1 MIIRIQRF
9 LAPLAATSLLAMP
22 TVPLGATLGVTA
34 TVAVVEIAAPATAE
48 AKPKWQAFVG
58 PRNGTRRA
66 VRAKSL
72 RALEKKVEKK
82 SGQFA
87 TEYVQNIDSG
97 EWRPAPYEG
106 RTADQDQFGNNLI
119 QIR

>member
-1 MIIRIQRF
+1 MIIQKQLRRLLASSLAAASLLPVAS
-9 LAPLAATSLLAMP
+9 LAP
-22 TVPLGATLGVTA
+22 LGVTA

-58 PRNGTRRA
+58 NRNGTRRP

-72 RALEKKVEKK
+72 KNLERKVERK

-87 TEYVQNIDSG
+87 TEYVQNMDSG
-97 EWRPAPYEG
+97 EWRPAPYKG
-106 RTADQDQFGNNLI
+106 KPAQDQFGNNLL